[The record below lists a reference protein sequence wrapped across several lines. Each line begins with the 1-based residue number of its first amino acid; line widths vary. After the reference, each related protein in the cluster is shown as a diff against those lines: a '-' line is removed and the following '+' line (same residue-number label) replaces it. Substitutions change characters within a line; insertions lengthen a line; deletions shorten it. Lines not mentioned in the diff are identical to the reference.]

1 LKDPEGIGPRLPPSY
16 NEPIAFGRYV
26 VKALVG
32 EGSMGRVYRAFD
44 PLAQR
49 AVAIK
54 TVRPEYRSGPDAEE
68 YLARFRREAQAAA
81 GLSHPNIVTV
91 FDVGEDYFV
100 MEFLEGTTL
109 EIVLRSRPRLSAA
122 SALEILGPVADAMDL
137 AHSKGIVHRDIK
149 PANIF
154 LLRDGR
160 PKVMDFGVAHLRAA
174 AMTAAGTLWG
184 SPSYMAP
191 EQLTNSRASS
201 ATDLF
206 SLGIVAYEM
215 VTGRKPFEG
224 ESISEVLYRVVHTDA
239 PLPSVYAP
247 DLPSRFDGVFRRALA
262 KDPSE
267 RFATA
272 KGLVAALAGD
282 GQEAAA
288 SAGASAPPARSA
300 TRSSADVETQEL
312 GWKVRS
318 TAAPRKGVGKPRLLR
333 ALAAAGVGALILG
346 LTLLVASASRSW
358 VFSRAAVA
366 IMTEPPSAA
375 VSIDGVALGKTPL
388 TRGNL
393 APGAHI
399 LRLSLEGYAPTE
411 MSLQLDAGTLPTPL
425 RFVLQPT
432 AAVLSVGS
440 DPAGATV
447 RVDGAVVGATPL
459 TGVSAPPGTHEV
471 ELEAQGYR
479 RWKQKVALGAG
490 NEVSLQATLAPTA
503 PASSQR
509 LGSLGWVGEGD
520 LVALGPGVSPP
531 RRLSGE
537 PATYP
542 SAARRQ
548 KIEGSVVVEFT
559 VTTTGEPTD
568 IRVLR
573 SGGALLD
580 AAMTAVVR
588 TWRYAPAER
597 NGVKVRVRIRAE
609 QQFLNRA

>member
-1 LKDPEGIGPRLPPSY
+1 
-16 NEPIAFGRYV
+16 
-26 VKALVG
+26 
-32 EGSMGRVYRAFD
+32 MGRVYRAFD

-109 EIVLRSRPRLSAA
+109 EIVLRSRPRLSPA
-122 SALEILGPVADAMDL
+122 SALEILAPVADAMDL

-224 ESISEVLYRVVHTDA
+224 ESISEVLYRVVHTDPPPA
-239 PLPSVYAP
+239 SSFAP
-247 DLPSRFDGVFRRALA
+247 DLPSRHDGVFRRALA
-262 KDPSE
+262 KNPSA

-272 KGLVAALAGD
+272 RELVAALRGE
-282 GQEAAA
+282 GQDAAA
-288 SAGASAPPARSA
+288 SGAGAASASEPPARTK

-312 GWKVRS
+312 G
-318 TAAPRKGVGKPRLLR
+318 AKPRPPAALKQGLGKRRLPR
-333 ALAAAGVGALILG
+333 ALAVAGVAAGVLG
-346 LTLLVASASRSW
+346 LTLPLTIWARRSW
-358 VFSRAAVA
+358 LASRAAAV
-366 IMTEPPSAA
+366 IMTEPPSAS
-375 VSIDGVALGKTPL
+375 VSIDGVPMGKTPL
-388 TRGNL
+388 TRTDL
-393 APGAHI
+393 APGAHSV
-399 LRLSLEGYAPTE
+399 RLSLEGYAPTE

-432 AAVLSVGS
+432 ASALQVRS
-440 DPAGATV
+440 DPPGATV
-447 RVDGAVVGATPL
+447 RVDGAVVGITPL
-459 TGVSAPPGTHEV
+459 SGLSAPAGTHEV

-479 RWKQKVALGAG
+479 RWKQKVALSAG
-490 NEVSLQATLAPTA
+490 NEVSLQGTLMPIAA
-503 PASSQR
+503 ASSRR

-520 LVALGPGVSPP
+520 LVTLGPGVSPP
-531 RRLSGE
+531 RRLSGV
-537 PATYP
+537 PAPYP

-559 VTTTGEPTD
+559 VTEAGEPTD
-568 IRVLR
+568 MRILR

-580 AAMTAVVR
+580 AAMTAAVR

-609 QQFLNRA
+609 QQFLHRA